1 MNFDF
6 ALLLTVLTLLTGVVW
21 LIDALLFARK
31 RREAARA
38 VEGEEAQATALR
50 PTAVVEYSKSFFP
63 VLLIVLVFRS
73 FVFEPFR
80 IPSGS
85 MLPNLLIGDFIVV
98 NKFAYGLR
106 LPVLNT
112 KILAVGEPERGDV
125 VVFRKPAQPGL
136 PNDPQAGTT
145 FVKRLVGVPGD
156 RVRYERHQLYINDQP
171 VPYTPIGNGK
181 YVADASNARDPN
193 GRPVA
198 GELLFRE
205 DLPGKPHSIL
215 QTANP
220 YPELQMLNALTLGPG
235 EYFMLGDNRDNSAD
249 GRAFGVVREA
259 DLVGKVTYIWFHFDS
274 ARDGFVAWRRIGKRV
289 E

>member
-31 RREAARA
+31 RKEAARA

-98 NKFAYGLR
+98 NKYAYGLR

-112 KILAVGEPERGDV
+112 KILDVGQPERGDV
-125 VVFRKPAQPGL
+125 VVFRKPAAPGL
-136 PNDPQAGTT
+136 QKDPQAGTT
-145 FVKRLVGVPGD
+145 FVKRLVGIPGD
-156 RVRYERHQLYINDQP
+156 RVRYVNHQLYINGEAI
-171 VPYTPIGNGK
+171 PYTPIGSGR
-181 YVADASNARDPN
+181 YVGDAGNA
-193 GRPVA
+193 GAA
-198 GELLFRE
+198 GELLFSE
-205 DLPGKPHSIL
+205 ALPGKTHSML
-215 QTANP
+215 QTARPLN
-220 YPELQMLNALTLGPG
+220 ELQLHSELSLGPG

-249 GRAFGVVREA
+249 GRAFGVVREE

>member
-6 ALLLTVLTLLTGVVW
+6 ALLLTALTLLTGVVW
-21 LIDALLFARK
+21 LIDALFFARQ
-31 RREAARA
+31 RHRAAEAAPSDEARA
-38 VEGEEAQATALR
+38 EALR
-50 PTAVVEYSKSFFP
+50 PTATVEYSKSFFP

-98 NKFAYGLR
+98 NKYAYGLR

-112 KILAVGEPERGDV
+112 KILDVGEPQRGDV

-136 PNDPQAGTT
+136 ATDPQAGTT

-156 RVRYERHQLYINDQP
+156 RVRYVRHQLYINDQP
-171 VPYTPIGNGK
+171 VPYAPIGSGK
-181 YVADASNARDPN
+181 YVADASNALMPN
-193 GRPVA
+193 GRPTA

-205 DLPGKPHSIL
+205 ELPGKPHSIL

-220 YPELQMLNALTLGPG
+220 FPELQMPNELTLGPG
-235 EYFMLGDNRDNSAD
+235 EYFMLGDNRDNSSD
-249 GRAFGVVREA
+249 GRAFGVVREQ
-259 DLVGKVTYIWFHFDS
+259 DLVGKVTYIWFHFDFE
-274 ARDGFVAWRRIGKRV
+274 RDGYVAWRRIGKRV